1 MGSRLVSFLL
11 DTHVWIWTQAEP
23 NAIGGKART
32 LLETTR
38 DDLCVSAVSSLE
50 IARLVSAKLLQVQG
64 SLDRWVRT
72 AIDSIEARSIDVDHR
87 IAIEAYKLP
96 GRFHKDPADRL
107 LVATARLNDLTL
119 VTADERILAYR
130 AVRTLNART

>member
-1 MGSRLVSFLL
+1 MSFLL
-11 DTHVWIWTQAEP
+11 DTHVWIWTQEQP
-23 NAIGGKART
+23 DAIGATSRV
-32 LLETTR
+32 LLETTT
-38 DDLCVSAVSSLE
+38 DELCVSAVSSLE
-50 IARLVSAKLLQVQG
+50 IARLVSGNLLELQG

-72 AIDSIEARSIDVDHR
+72 AVDSIEARSIDIDHR

-107 LVATARLNDLTL
+107 LVATARINGLTL

-130 AVRTLNART
+130 GVRTLDARR

>member
-1 MGSRLVSFLL
+1 MSFLL
-11 DTHVWIWTQAEP
+11 DTHVWIWTQEEP
-23 NAIGGKART
+23 DAIGGKTRA
-32 LLETTR
+32 LLETTS

-50 IARLVSAKLLQVQG
+50 IARLVSGKLLELQG

-72 AIDSIEARSIDVDHR
+72 AIDSIEARSFDVDHR
-87 IAIEAYKLP
+87 IAIESYKLP

-130 AVRTLNART
+130 AVRTLDARK